1 LGCKGKNVKWLAK
14 EKTKKGKR
22 VCNSKRVEK
31 TNSIHITWPRLM
43 FLNKRQWWE
52 KIDLEEPKNQ
62 PPFSHSSA
70 TIGSNIHSQK

>member
-52 KIDLEEPKNQ
+52 KID
-62 PPFSHSSA
+62 
-70 TIGSNIHSQK
+70 